1 MRRLPTRLPG
11 PVLLEPTIHGD
22 ERGFFMETYRRDA
35 LAELGVEEDF
45 VQDNH
50 SRSRR
55 GIVRGMHYQPGMSKL
70 VRCASGTVL
79 DVLVDLRRD
88 SPTFGEWES
97 AELSDANGH
106 QLYCP
111 EGFAHG
117 FAVIS
122 DSADLVYKCSA
133 YYDAATEGG
142 IAYDDPD
149 LGIEWPAGLEL
160 IASERDRSAPT
171 LREVADSLP
180 F

>member
-1 MRRLPTRLPG
+1 MQQLPTRLQG

-22 ERGFFMETYRRDA
+22 ARGFFMETYRRDA
-35 LAELGVEEDF
+35 LAGIGIADDF

-55 GIVRGMHYQPGMSKL
+55 GIVRGMHYQPGMAKL

-111 EGFAHG
+111 EGFGHG

-149 LGIEWPAGLEL
+149 LGIEWPAGLVL
-160 IASERDRSAPT
+160 IASERDRCAPA
-171 LREVADSLP
+171 LREVAAALP